1 MKWLISLFKKD
12 KKAEVL
18 NTIVKE
24 LKVDNIPNSSSFS
37 DTNLIIE
44 DNELLE
50 VEFSTEYSIGQIRQ
64 FIREVVREAKDTAKV
79 ETGYLKR
86 SIKGDWIGRTKSVEF
101 RQVFYGAENGNS
113 KLFEIATR
121 VMPKD
126 LKWKVILIGEE
137 NEDVSIMG

>member
-18 NTIVKE
+18 NTTVKE
-24 LKVDNIPNSSSFS
+24 LKVDNIQNLSSFS
-37 DTNLIIE
+37 DTNLIME

-50 VEFSTEYSIGQIRQ
+50 VKYSIGEISQ

-113 KLFEIATR
+113 KLLEIATR

-126 LKWKVILIGEE
+126 LKWKVILVGEE
-137 NEDVSIMG
+137 GEDVSI

>member
-18 NTIVKE
+18 NTTVKE
-24 LKVDNIPNSSSFS
+24 LKVDNIQNLSSFS
-37 DTNLIIE
+37 DTNLIME

-50 VEFSTEYSIGQIRQ
+50 VKYSIGEIRQ
-64 FIREVVREAKDTAKV
+64 FIREVVREAKDTTKV

-113 KLFEIATR
+113 KLLEIATR

-126 LKWKVILIGEE
+126 LKWKVILVGEE
-137 NEDVSIMG
+137 GEDVSI

>member
-18 NTIVKE
+18 NTTVKE
-24 LKVDNIPNSSSFS
+24 LKVDNIQNLSSFS
-37 DTNLIIE
+37 DTNLIME

-50 VEFSTEYSIGQIRQ
+50 VKYSIGEIRQ

-113 KLFEIATR
+113 KLLEIATR

-126 LKWKVILIGEE
+126 LKWKVILVGEE
-137 NEDVSIMG
+137 GEDVSI

>member
-18 NTIVKE
+18 NTTVKE
-24 LKVDNIPNSSSFS
+24 LKVDNIQNLSSFS
-37 DTNLIIE
+37 DTNLIME

-50 VEFSTEYSIGQIRQ
+50 VKYSIGEIRQ
-64 FIREVVREAKDTAKV
+64 FIRAVVREAKDTAKV

-113 KLFEIATR
+113 KLLEIATR

-126 LKWKVILIGEE
+126 LKWKVILVGEE
-137 NEDVSIMG
+137 GEDVSI